1 MITKEE
7 DMNEVLRAIQG
18 RRSIRAF
25 RSEPVEWEKVEAILE
40 AGRWAPSGRNTQP
53 WRFVVVESQE
63 KREQL
68 GRLVTQM
75 DMIRTAPVT
84 IAVLLDTEAG
94 YDRIKDVQAIGACA
108 QNMLLAAH
116 SLGLGACWIG
126 RVRDEQV
133 ERVLGAK
140 EHEELMLLIPV
151 GYPAE
156 SPAPKERKPLS
167 ELVRRI

>member
-1 MITKEE
+1 
-7 DMNEVLRAIQG
+7 MNEVLRAIKE
-18 RRSIRAF
+18 RRSIRSF
-25 RSEPVEWEKVEAILE
+25 KTDPVEPEKIEAILE
-40 AGRWAPSGRNTQP
+40 AARWAPSGKNTQP
-53 WRFVVVESQE
+53 WRLVVVQSQE

-94 YDRIKDVQAIGACA
+94 YDRTKDVQAIGACA
-108 QNMLLAAH
+108 QNILLAAH
-116 SLGLGACWIG
+116 SLGLGACWIA

-140 EHEELMLLIPV
+140 EHEELMMLIPI
-151 GYPAE
+151 GYPAMV
-156 SPAPKERKPLS
+156 PPPKERKPLAD
-167 ELVRRI
+167 LVRRI

>member
-1 MITKEE
+1 
-7 DMNEVLRAIQG
+7 MNEVLRAIQG

>member
-1 MITKEE
+1 
-7 DMNEVLRAIQG
+7 MNEVLRAIQG

-25 RSEPVEWEKVEAILE
+25 RSEPVEREKVEAILE

>member
-1 MITKEE
+1 
-7 DMNEVLRAIQG
+7 MNEVLKAIRE
-18 RRSIRAF
+18 RRSIRTF
-25 RSEPVEWEKVEAILE
+25 RADPVEPEKIEAILE
-40 AGRWAPSGRNTQP
+40 AGRWAPSGKNTQP
-53 WRFVVVESQE
+53 WRFVIVESQG
-63 KREQL
+63 KRQQL
-68 GRLVTQM
+68 GQLVTQM

-133 ERVLGAK
+133 ERVLGAE
-140 EHEELMLLIPV
+140 EHEELMMLIPI

>member
-1 MITKEE
+1 
-7 DMNEVLRAIQG
+7 MNEVLRAIKE
-18 RRSIRAF
+18 RRSIRSF
-25 RSEPVEWEKVEAILE
+25 KTDPVEPEKIEAILE
-40 AGRWAPSGRNTQP
+40 AARWAPSGKNTQP
-53 WRFVVVESQE
+53 WRLVVVQSQE

-94 YDRIKDVQAIGACA
+94 YDRTKDVQAIGACA
-108 QNMLLAAH
+108 QNILLAAH

-140 EHEELMLLIPV
+140 EHEELMMLIPI
-151 GYPAE
+151 GYPAMV
-156 SPAPKERKPLS
+156 PPPKERKPLAD
-167 ELVRRI
+167 LVRRI

>member
-1 MITKEE
+1 
-7 DMNEVLRAIQG
+7 MNEVLRAIKE
-18 RRSIRAF
+18 RRSIRSF
-25 RSEPVEWEKVEAILE
+25 KTDPVEPEKIEAILE
-40 AGRWAPSGRNTQP
+40 AARWAPSGKNTQP
-53 WRFVVVESQE
+53 WRLVVVQSQE

-94 YDRIKDVQAIGACA
+94 YDRTKDVQAIGACA
-108 QNMLLAAH
+108 QNILLAAH

-126 RVRDEQV
+126 RVKDEQV

-140 EHEELMLLIPV
+140 EHEELMMLIPI
-151 GYPAE
+151 GYPAMV
-156 SPAPKERKPLS
+156 PPPKERKPLAD
-167 ELVRRI
+167 LVRRI

>member
-1 MITKEE
+1 
-7 DMNEVLRAIQG
+7 MNEVLRAIKE
-18 RRSIRAF
+18 RRSIRSF
-25 RSEPVEWEKVEAILE
+25 KTDPVEPEKIEAILE
-40 AGRWAPSGRNTQP
+40 AARWAPSGKNTQP
-53 WRFVVVESQE
+53 WRLVVVESRE

-84 IAVLLDTEAG
+84 IAVLLDTQAG
-94 YDRIKDVQAIGACA
+94 YDRTKDVQAIGACA
-108 QNMLLAAH
+108 QNILLAAH

-140 EHEELMLLIPV
+140 EHEELMMLIPV
-151 GYPAE
+151 GYPKE
-156 SPAPKERKPLS
+156 SPPPRDRKPLA

>member
-1 MITKEE
+1 
-7 DMNEVLRAIQG
+7 MNEVLRAIRE
-18 RRSIRAF
+18 RRSV
-25 RSEPVEWEKVEAILE
+25 RSFKTDPVEPEKIEAILE
-40 AGRWAPSGRNTQP
+40 AGRWAPSGKNTQP

-84 IAVLLDTEAG
+84 IAVLLDTKAG

-133 ERVLGAK
+133 ERVLGTK
-140 EHEELMLLIPV
+140 EHEELMMLIPI

>member
-1 MITKEE
+1 
-7 DMNEVLRAIQG
+7 MNEVLRAIQE
-18 RRSIRAF
+18 RRSIRSF
-25 RSEPVEWEKVEAILE
+25 KTDPVEPEKIEAILE
-40 AGRWAPSGRNTQP
+40 AARWAPSGKNTQP
-53 WRFVVVESQE
+53 WRLVLVESQE

-94 YDRIKDVQAIGACA
+94 YDRIKDIQAIGACA
-108 QNMLLAAH
+108 QNILLAAH

-133 ERVLGAK
+133 EQVLGAK
-140 EHEELMLLIPV
+140 EHEELMMLIPI
-151 GYPAE
+151 GCPKD
-156 SPAPKERKPLS
+156 SPPPRDRKPLA

>member
-1 MITKEE
+1 
-7 DMNEVLRAIQG
+7 MNEVLRAIKE
-18 RRSIRAF
+18 RRSIRSF
-25 RSEPVEWEKVEAILE
+25 KTDPVEPEMIEAILE
-40 AGRWAPSGRNTQP
+40 AARWAPSGKNTQP
-53 WRFVVVESQE
+53 WRLVVVESRE

-84 IAVLLDTEAG
+84 IAVLLDTQAG
-94 YDRIKDVQAIGACA
+94 YDRTKDVQAIGACA
-108 QNMLLAAH
+108 QNILLAAH

-133 ERVLGAK
+133 ERVLEAK
-140 EHEELMLLIPV
+140 EHEELMMLIPI
-151 GYPAE
+151 GYPKE
-156 SPAPKERKPLS
+156 SPPPRDRKPLA

>member
-1 MITKEE
+1 
-7 DMNEVLRAIQG
+7 MNEVLKAIRE
-18 RRSIRAF
+18 RRSIRTF
-25 RSEPVEWEKVEAILE
+25 RADPVEPEKIEAILE
-40 AGRWAPSGRNTQP
+40 AGRWAPSGKNTQP

-133 ERVLGAK
+133 ERVLGTK
-140 EHEELMLLIPV
+140 EHEELMMLIPI

>member
-1 MITKEE
+1 
-7 DMNEVLRAIQG
+7 MNEVLRAIKE
-18 RRSIRAF
+18 RRSIRSF
-25 RSEPVEWEKVEAILE
+25 KIDPVEPEMIEAILE
-40 AGRWAPSGRNTQP
+40 AARWAPSGKNTQP
-53 WRFVVVESQE
+53 WRLVVVESRE

-84 IAVLLDTEAG
+84 IAVLLDTQAG
-94 YDRIKDVQAIGACA
+94 YDRTKDVQAIGACA
-108 QNMLLAAH
+108 QNILLAAH

-133 ERVLGAK
+133 ERVLEAK
-140 EHEELMLLIPV
+140 EHEELMMLIPI
-151 GYPAE
+151 GYPKE
-156 SPAPKERKPLS
+156 SPPPRDRKPLA

>member
-1 MITKEE
+1 
-7 DMNEVLRAIQG
+7 MNEVLRAIKE
-18 RRSIRAF
+18 RRSIRSF
-25 RSEPVEWEKVEAILE
+25 KTDPVEPEKIEAILE
-40 AGRWAPSGRNTQP
+40 AARWAPSGKNTQP
-53 WRFVVVESQE
+53 WRLVVVESRE

-84 IAVLLDTEAG
+84 IAVLLDTQAG
-94 YDRIKDVQAIGACA
+94 YDRTKDVQAIGACA
-108 QNMLLAAH
+108 QNILLAAH

-133 ERVLGAK
+133 ERVLGAR
-140 EHEELMLLIPV
+140 EHEELMVLIPV
-151 GYPAE
+151 GYPKE
-156 SPAPKERKPLS
+156 SPPPRDRKPLA

>member
-1 MITKEE
+1 
-7 DMNEVLRAIQG
+7 MNEVLRAIRE

-25 RSEPVEWEKVEAILE
+25 KTDPVEPEKLEAILE
-40 AGRWAPSGRNTQP
+40 AGRWAPSGKNTQP
-53 WRFVVVESQE
+53 WRFVIVESQE
-63 KREQL
+63 KRQQL
-68 GRLVTQM
+68 GQLVTQM

-94 YDRIKDVQAIGACA
+94 YDRIKDIQAIGACA

-133 ERVLGAK
+133 ERVLGVG
-140 EHEELMLLIPV
+140 EHEELMMLIPI

-156 SPAPKERKPLS
+156 SPPPKERKSLAD
-167 ELVRRI
+167 LVRRI

>member
-1 MITKEE
+1 
-7 DMNEVLRAIQG
+7 MNEVLRAIQE
-18 RRSIRAF
+18 RRSIRSF
-25 RSEPVEWEKVEAILE
+25 KTDPVEPEKLEAILE
-40 AGRWAPSGRNTQP
+40 AARWAPSGKNTQP
-53 WRFVVVESQE
+53 WRLVVVESQE

-94 YDRIKDVQAIGACA
+94 YDRVKDIQAIGACA
-108 QNMLLAAH
+108 QNILLAAH

-133 ERVLGAK
+133 EAVLGAK
-140 EHEELMLLIPV
+140 ENEELMMLVPI
-151 GYPAE
+151 GYPV
-156 SPAPKERKPLS
+156 STPPPKERKPLT

>member
-1 MITKEE
+1 
-7 DMNEVLRAIQG
+7 MNEVLRAIQE
-18 RRSIRAF
+18 RRSIRSF
-25 RSEPVEWEKVEAILE
+25 KTDPVEPEKIEAILE
-40 AGRWAPSGRNTQP
+40 AARWAPSGKNTQP
-53 WRFVVVESQE
+53 WRLVLVESQE

-94 YDRIKDVQAIGACA
+94 YDRIKDIQAIGACA
-108 QNMLLAAH
+108 QNILLAAH

-133 ERVLGAK
+133 EQVLGAK
-140 EHEELMLLIPV
+140 EHEELMMLIPI
-151 GYPAE
+151 GCPKE
-156 SPAPKERKPLS
+156 SPPPRDRKPLA

>member
-1 MITKEE
+1 
-7 DMNEVLRAIQG
+7 MNEVLRAIRE
-18 RRSIRAF
+18 RRSV
-25 RSEPVEWEKVEAILE
+25 RSFKTDPVEPEKIEAILE
-40 AGRWAPSGRNTQP
+40 AGRWAPSGKNTQP

-84 IAVLLDTEAG
+84 IAVLLDTKAG

-140 EHEELMLLIPV
+140 EHEELMMLIPI

>member
-1 MITKEE
+1 
-7 DMNEVLRAIQG
+7 MNEVLRAIQE
-18 RRSIRAF
+18 RRSIRSF
-25 RSEPVEWEKVEAILE
+25 KTDPVEPEKLEAILE
-40 AGRWAPSGRNTQP
+40 AARWAPSGKNTQP
-53 WRFVVVESQE
+53 WRLVVVESQE

-94 YDRIKDVQAIGACA
+94 YDRVKDIQAIGACA
-108 QNMLLAAH
+108 QNILLAAH

-133 ERVLGAK
+133 EAVLGAK
-140 EHEELMLLIPV
+140 ENEELMMLIPI
-151 GYPAE
+151 GYPV
-156 SPAPKERKPLS
+156 STPPPKERKPLT

>member
-1 MITKEE
+1 
-7 DMNEVLRAIQG
+7 MNEVLRAIRE
-18 RRSIRAF
+18 RRSV
-25 RSEPVEWEKVEAILE
+25 RSFKTDPVEPEKIEAILE
-40 AGRWAPSGRNTQP
+40 AGRWAPSGKNTQP

-133 ERVLGAK
+133 ERVLGTK
-140 EHEELMLLIPV
+140 EHEELMMLIPI

>member
-1 MITKEE
+1 
-7 DMNEVLRAIQG
+7 MNEVLRAIRE
-18 RRSIRAF
+18 RRSV
-25 RSEPVEWEKVEAILE
+25 RSFKTDPVEPEKIEAILE
-40 AGRWAPSGRNTQP
+40 AGRWAPSGKNTQP

-68 GRLVTQM
+68 GRFVTQM

-84 IAVLLDTEAG
+84 IAVLLDTKAG

-140 EHEELMLLIPV
+140 EHEELMMLIPI

>member
-1 MITKEE
+1 
-7 DMNEVLRAIQG
+7 MNEVLRAIKE
-18 RRSIRAF
+18 RRSIRSF
-25 RSEPVEWEKVEAILE
+25 KIDPVEPEMIEAILE
-40 AGRWAPSGRNTQP
+40 AARWAPSGKNTQP
-53 WRFVVVESQE
+53 WRLVVVESRE

-84 IAVLLDTEAG
+84 IAVLLDTQAG
-94 YDRIKDVQAIGACA
+94 YDRTKDVRAIGACA
-108 QNMLLAAH
+108 QNILLAAY

-133 ERVLGAK
+133 ERVLEAK
-140 EHEELMLLIPV
+140 EHEELMMLIPI
-151 GYPAE
+151 GYPKE
-156 SPAPKERKPLS
+156 SPPPRDRKPLA

>member
-1 MITKEE
+1 
-7 DMNEVLRAIQG
+7 MNEVLRAIQE
-18 RRSIRAF
+18 RRSIRSF
-25 RSEPVEWEKVEAILE
+25 KTEPVEPEKLEAILE
-40 AGRWAPSGRNTQP
+40 AARWAPSGKNTQP
-53 WRFVVVESQE
+53 WRLVVVESQE

-94 YDRIKDVQAIGACA
+94 YDRVKDIQAIGACA
-108 QNMLLAAH
+108 QNILLAAH

-133 ERVLGAK
+133 EAVLGAK
-140 EHEELMLLIPV
+140 ENEELMMLVPI
-151 GYPAE
+151 GYPV
-156 SPAPKERKPLS
+156 STPPPKERKPLT

>member
-1 MITKEE
+1 
-7 DMNEVLRAIQG
+7 MNEVLRAIKE
-18 RRSIRAF
+18 RRSIRSF
-25 RSEPVEWEKVEAILE
+25 KTDPVEPEMIEAILE
-40 AGRWAPSGRNTQP
+40 AARWAPSGKNTQP
-53 WRFVVVESQE
+53 WRLVVVESRE

-84 IAVLLDTEAG
+84 IAVLLDTQAG
-94 YDRIKDVQAIGACA
+94 YDRTKDVQAIGACA
-108 QNMLLAAH
+108 QNILLAAH

-140 EHEELMLLIPV
+140 EHEELMMLIPI
-151 GYPAE
+151 GYPKE
-156 SPAPKERKPLS
+156 SPPPRDRKPLA

>member
-1 MITKEE
+1 
-7 DMNEVLRAIQG
+7 MNEVLKAITE
-18 RRSIRAF
+18 RRSIRSF
-25 RSEPVEWEKVEAILE
+25 KTDPVEQEKIDAILE
-40 AGRWAPSGRNTQP
+40 AGRWAPSGENTQP
-53 WRFVVVESQE
+53 WRFVVVKSQE

-84 IAVLLDTEAG
+84 IAVLLDTTIG
-94 YDRIKDVQAIGACA
+94 YDRTKSIQAIGACA

-126 RVRDEQV
+126 RVRDEQL
-133 ERVLGAK
+133 ERIIGAR
-140 EHEELMLLIPV
+140 EGEELMLLMPV

-156 SPAPKERKPLS
+156 TPPPKERRPLS
-167 ELVRRI
+167 ELVRVI